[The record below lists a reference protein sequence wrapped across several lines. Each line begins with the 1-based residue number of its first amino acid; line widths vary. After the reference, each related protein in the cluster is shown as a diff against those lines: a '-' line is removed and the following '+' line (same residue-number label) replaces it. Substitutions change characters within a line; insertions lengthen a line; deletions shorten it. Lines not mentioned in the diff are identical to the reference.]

1 MVLLMLVAVIGAI
14 AVTWVLNRTFLEDYY
29 LYSKMNMLD
38 EVFQAVNSV
47 VSEAEQKALAEL
59 EKEEQSQE
67 EQSSEENFFDGF
79 LLDEFGWLQLEE
91 KRAHIS
97 LTDVQKLELDVQA
110 IRNDVSILVA
120 QNSGTVYFTS
130 TSSSPDMLY
139 YMRDRILP
147 RLYPGQK
154 AEYNYYEKIKT
165 VDGLYDL
172 YESYD
177 KRTKTS
183 SIELIWNNPET
194 DVHILI
200 RTSVESLQANVD
212 IANKFLAYAGILVAV
227 LVSVC
232 VFFATKSF
240 IRPVEELSE
249 IAKRMSNLDFN
260 AKYQVE
266 SNDEIG
272 ELGHSINV
280 LSEKLEDT
288 ISDLKSANNQL
299 QTDIEQKVQVD
310 EMRKEFLSN
319 VTHELKT
326 PIALIQGYA
335 EGLKD
340 NISEDAESR
349 EFYCDVII
357 DEASKM
363 NKMVKKLL
371 TLNQI
376 EFGNQ
381 MVELERFDVTALI
394 RSVLDS
400 SEILVKQSDIRVQ
413 FDQTEPIDVW
423 ADEYMM
429 EEVVTNYLTNAIH
442 YAKNEKVI
450 DIRIV
455 KEEKRVRVSV
465 FNTGDPIPEED
476 IDKIWIKFYKV
487 DKARTREYGGN
498 GIGLSIVKAIMESHN
513 KPYGVVNHSNGVE
526 FWFELDSDV

>member
-1 MVLLMLVAVIGAI
+1 MVLLMLLAVVGAI

-29 LYSKMNMLD
+29 LYSKMETLD
-38 EVFQAVNSV
+38 SAFRTIKGVIAKT
-47 VSEAEQKALAEL
+47 EAEGSTAGNTGDDTSREGEAGGLVLQFSEESLLEL
-59 EKEEQSQE
+59 EILTTRNNLSVYVMQNFKPVYFSTTNSDENIQRAFLDRVLQYIFPGQQSQFS
-67 EQSSEENFFDGF
+67 Q
-79 LLDEFGWLQLEE
+79 
-91 KRAHIS
+91 
-97 LTDVQKLELDVQA
+97 
-110 IRNDVSILVA
+110 
-120 QNSGTVYFTS
+120 
-130 TSSSPDMLY
+130 
-139 YMRDRILP
+139 
-147 RLYPGQK
+147 
-154 AEYNYYEKIKT
+154 YEKIKT
-165 VDGLYDL
+165 VDGLYDF

-177 KRTKTS
+177 KRTRS
-183 SIELIWNNPET
+183 NFLELFWMDHEEG
-194 DVHILI
+194 DYILL
-200 RTSVESLQANVD
+200 RTNLESLQTNVD
-212 IANKFLAYAGILVAV
+212 IANKFLAYAGVFVAL
-227 LVSVC
+227 LVSIA

-240 IRPVEELSE
+240 VRPVKELSD

-260 AKYQVE
+260 AKYKVE

-299 QTDIEQKVQVD
+299 QTDIEQKVQMD

-376 EFGNQ
+376 ESGNE

-394 RSVLDS
+394 RSVL
-400 SEILVKQSDIRVQ
+400 ENSDILLKQKEIRIQ
-413 FDQTEPIDVW
+413 FEESQPVDVW
-423 ADEYMM
+423 ADEYMI

-442 YAKNEKVI
+442 HAEKEKII
-450 DIRIV
+450 DIRIL
-455 KEEKRVRVSV
+455 KEERRVRVSV
-465 FNTGDPIPEED
+465 FNTGEPIPEED
-476 IDKIWIKFYKV
+476 IEKIWIKFYKV

-513 KPYGVVNHSNGVE
+513 KPYGVINHSNGVE
-526 FWFELDSDV
+526 FWFELDADI

>member
-1 MVLLMLVAVIGAI
+1 MVLLMLASVVGAI

-29 LYSKMNMLD
+29 LYSKMDMLD
-38 EVFQAVNSV
+38 QVFREVHGVI
-47 VSEAEQKALAEL
+47 ERAEQGAENSEDSL
-59 EKEEQSQE
+59 EDSH
-67 EQSSEENFFDGF
+67 GF
-79 LLDEFGWLQLEE
+79 PVDEFGSTGTEE
-91 KRAHIS
+91 EQIRLILS
-97 LTDVQKLELDVQA
+97 DTQKVELDVQA
-110 IRNDVSILVA
+110 LRNDVSILVA
-120 QNSGTVYFTS
+120 QNSNAVYFS
-130 TSSSPDMLY
+130 TTSSPDTMKYML
-139 YMRDRILP
+139 DRLLP
-147 RLYPGQK
+147 NLYPGK
-154 AEYNYYEKIKT
+154 KPEYNSYKKIKN
-165 VDGLYDL
+165 VDNIYDL
-172 YESYD
+172 YESHD
-177 KRTKTS
+177 IRTRS
-183 SIELIWNNPET
+183 NFLELVWNDEDMDT
-194 DVHILI
+194 YILI
-200 RTSVESLQANVD
+200 RTSVESLQSNVE
-212 IANKFLAYAGILVAV
+212 IANKFLASAGILVAF

-240 IRPVEELSE
+240 IRPVEELSG

-260 AKYQVE
+260 VKYKVE

-272 ELGHSINV
+272 ELGRSINL

-288 ISDLKSANNQL
+288 ISELKSANNQL
-299 QTDIEQKVQVD
+299 QTDIEQKVHVD

-376 EFGNQ
+376 EFGNDTIE
-381 MVELERFDVTALI
+381 MERFDVVALI
-394 RSVLDS
+394 RSVLENSD
-400 SEILVKQSDIRVQ
+400 ILLKQKEIRVQ
-413 FDQTEPIDVW
+413 FERAEAVEVW
-423 ADEYMM
+423 ADEYMI

-442 YAKNEKVI
+442 HAENEKVI
-450 DIRIV
+450 DIRV
-455 KEEKRVRVSV
+455 RRDGEHVRVSV
-465 FNTGDPIPEED
+465 FNTGTPIPQED
-476 IDKIWIKFYKV
+476 IDKVWIKFYKV

-513 KPYGVVNHSNGVE
+513 KPYGVINHSNGVE
-526 FWFELDSDV
+526 FWFELDAGI

>member
-1 MVLLMLVAVIGAI
+1 MVLLMLASVVGAI

-29 LYSKMNMLD
+29 LYSKMDMLD
-38 EVFQAVNSV
+38 QVFREVHGVI
-47 VSEAEQKALAEL
+47 ERAEQGAENSEDSL
-59 EKEEQSQE
+59 EDS
-67 EQSSEENFFDGF
+67 DGF
-79 LLDEFGWLQLEE
+79 PVDEFGNTGTEE
-91 KRAHIS
+91 EQIRLILS
-97 LTDVQKLELDVQA
+97 DIQKLELDVQA
-110 IRNDVSILVA
+110 LRNDVSILVA
-120 QNSGTVYFTS
+120 QNSNAVYFS
-130 TSSSPDMLY
+130 TTSSPDTMKYML
-139 YMRDRILP
+139 DRLLP
-147 RLYPGQK
+147 NLYPGK
-154 AEYNYYEKIKT
+154 KPEYNSYKKIKN
-165 VDGLYDL
+165 VDNIYDL
-172 YESYD
+172 YESHD
-177 KRTKTS
+177 IRTRS
-183 SIELIWNNPET
+183 NFLELVWNDEDMDT
-194 DVHILI
+194 YILI
-200 RTSVESLQANVD
+200 RTSVESLQSNVE
-212 IANKFLAYAGILVAV
+212 IANKFLAYAGILVAF

-240 IRPVEELSE
+240 IRPVEELSG

-260 AKYQVE
+260 VKYKVE

-272 ELGHSINV
+272 ELGRSINL

-288 ISDLKSANNQL
+288 ISELKSANNQL
-299 QTDIEQKVQVD
+299 QTDIEQKVHVD

-376 EFGNQ
+376 EFGNDTIE
-381 MVELERFDVTALI
+381 MERFDVVALI
-394 RSVLDS
+394 RSVLENSD
-400 SEILVKQSDIRVQ
+400 ILLKQKEIRVQ
-413 FDQTEPIDVW
+413 FERAEAVEVW
-423 ADEYMM
+423 ADEYMI

-442 YAKNEKVI
+442 HAENEKVI
-450 DIRIV
+450 DIRV
-455 KEEKRVRVSV
+455 RRDGEHVRVSV
-465 FNTGDPIPEED
+465 FNTGTPIPQED
-476 IDKIWIKFYKV
+476 IDKVWIKFYKV

-513 KPYGVVNHSNGVE
+513 KPYGVINHSNGVE
-526 FWFELDSDV
+526 FWFELDAGI

>member
-1 MVLLMLVAVIGAI
+1 MS
-14 AVTWVLNRTFLEDYY
+14 T
-29 LYSKMNMLD
+29 LY
-38 EVFQAVNSV
+38 
-47 VSEAEQKALAEL
+47 
-59 EKEEQSQE
+59 EKSM
-67 EQSSEENFFDGF
+67 
-79 LLDEFGWLQLEE
+79 
-91 KRAHIS
+91 
-97 LTDVQKLELDVQA
+97 QKLELDVQA
-110 IRNDVSILVA
+110 IQNDVSILVA
-120 QNSGTVYFTS
+120 QSFKPVFYS
-130 TSSSPDMLY
+130 TNSSPENMFY
-139 YMRDRILP
+139 TMDRFMP
-147 RLYPGQK
+147 NLYPGHK
-154 AEYNYYEKIKT
+154 AEYNYYNKIKT
-165 VDGLYDL
+165 VETADGSYDL

-177 KRTKTS
+177 IRTKTNFLE
-183 SIELIWNNPET
+183 IVWNDE
-194 DVHILI
+194 DSDMYVLI
-200 RTSVESLQANVD
+200 RTSVESLQANVV
-212 IANKFLAYAGILVAV
+212 IANKFLAYAGVLVAV
-227 LVSVC
+227 IVSVG

-240 IRPVEELSE
+240 IRPMEELSD

-260 AKYQVE
+260 AKYKVQ

-272 ELGHSINV
+272 QLGHSINM

-299 QTDIEQKVQVD
+299 QTDIEQKVQID
-310 EMRKEFLSN
+310 EMRKDFLSN

-381 MVELERFDVTALI
+381 MVELERFDVAALI
-394 RSVLDS
+394 RSVLES
-400 SEILVKQSDIRVQ
+400 SEILMKQKEIRVQ
-413 FDQTEPIDVW
+413 LEASEKVDVW
-423 ADEYMM
+423 ADEYMI

-442 YAKNEKVI
+442 HAKNEKVI
-450 DIRIV
+450 DIRV
-455 KEEKRVRVSV
+455 VEEGKKVRVSF
-465 FNTGDPIPEED
+465 FNTGDPIPQED

-487 DKARTREYGGN
+487 DKARTREYGGS

-513 KPYGVVNHSNGVE
+513 KPFGVTNHSNGVE
-526 FWFELDSDV
+526 FWFELDADA

>member
-1 MVLLMLVAVIGAI
+1 MVLLMLVSVIGAI

-29 LYSKMNMLD
+29 LYSKMDMLD
-38 EVFQAVNSV
+38 EVFRSV
-47 VSEAEQKALAEL
+47 HNVLLEAEQDAEQKV
-59 EKEEQSQE
+59 ETEEE
-67 EQSSEENFFDGF
+67 ASEGF
-79 LLDEFGWLQLEE
+79 VIDEFGNILDRHEE
-91 KRAHIS
+91 PVVLRFS
-97 LTDVQKLELDVQA
+97 DMQKLELDVQA
-110 IRNDVSILVA
+110 IQNDVSIVVA
-120 QNSGTVYFTS
+120 QNTRSVYYS
-130 TSSSPDMLY
+130 TNSSPENLFYML
-139 YMRDRILP
+139 DRIM
-147 RLYPGQK
+147 PGFFPGHK
-154 AEYNYYEKIKT
+154 AEYNYYKKIKN
-165 VDGLYDL
+165 VDDWYDL
-172 YESYD
+172 YENYD
-177 KRTKTS
+177 IRTKTNFL
-183 SIELIWNNPET
+183 ELVWNDTEN
-194 DVHILI
+194 DMYILI
-200 RTSVESLQANVD
+200 RTSMQSLQANVD
-212 IANKFLAYAGILVAV
+212 IANKFLGYAGIVVA
-227 LVSVC
+227 LIMAIG
-232 VFFATKSF
+232 VFFATRSF
-240 IRPVEELSE
+240 IRPVEELSN

-260 AKYQVE
+260 VKYKVE

-272 ELGHSINV
+272 ELGHSINL

-349 EFYCDVII
+349 EFYCDVIM

-376 EFGNQ
+376 EFGND
-381 MVELERFDVTALI
+381 MVELERFDIVALI
-394 RSVLDS
+394 RSVLES
-400 SEILVKQSDIRVQ
+400 SDILVKQNEIRVQ
-413 FDQTEPIDVW
+413 FDQEEAVDVW
-423 ADEYMM
+423 ADEYMI

-442 YAKNEKVI
+442 HAKKEKII
-450 DIRIV
+450 DIRILR
-455 KEEKRVRVSV
+455 EEGRVRISV

-476 IDKIWIKFYKV
+476 IEKIWIKFYKV

-513 KPYGVVNHSNGVE
+513 KPFGVINHSNGVE
-526 FWFELDSDV
+526 FWFELDADV

>member
-1 MVLLMLVAVIGAI
+1 MVLLMLVSVVGAI

-38 EVFQAVNSV
+38 TVYQSV
-47 VSEAEQKALAEL
+47 RNVIEQAEQDARDALDT
-59 EKEEQSQE
+59 EEE
-67 EQSSEENFFDGF
+67 DSEGF
-79 LLDEFGWLQLEE
+79 LVDEFGIVSEQRNEYVVLELSE
-91 KRAHIS
+91 EQR
-97 LTDVQKLELDVQA
+97 LTLDVQA
-110 IRNDVSILVA
+110 IQNDVSILVA
-120 QNSGTVYFTS
+120 QNSNAVFFS
-130 TSSSPDMLY
+130 SSSSPETLFYML
-139 YMRDRILP
+139 DRIMP
-147 RLYPGQK
+147 RLYPGHK
-154 AEYNYYEKIKT
+154 AEYNSYKKIKNVNNT
-165 VDGLYDL
+165 YDL

-177 KRTKTS
+177 IRTKTNF
-183 SIELIWNNPET
+183 IELVWN
-194 DVHILI
+194 DADSDMYILI

-227 LVSVC
+227 IVSVG

-240 IRPVEELSE
+240 IRPVEELSG

-260 AKYQVE
+260 AKYKVE

-272 ELGHSINV
+272 ELGHSINL

-349 EFYCDVII
+349 EFYCDVIM

-376 EFGNQ
+376 EFGNE
-381 MVELERFDVTALI
+381 MVELERFDVVTLI
-394 RSVLDS
+394 RSVLDN
-400 SEILVKQSDIRVQ
+400 SEILIKQNDIRVQ
-413 FDQTEPIDVW
+413 FEQTEPMDVW

-442 YAKNEKVI
+442 HAKNEKVI
-450 DIRIV
+450 DIRVV
-455 KEEKRVRVSV
+455 KEEKKVRVSF
-465 FNTGDPIPEED
+465 FNTGDPIPAED
-476 IDKIWIKFYKV
+476 IEKIWIKFYKV

-513 KPYGVVNHSNGVE
+513 KPYGVINHSNGVE
-526 FWFELDSDV
+526 FWFELDADI

>member
-1 MVLLMLVAVIGAI
+1 MVLLMLVAVVGAI

-38 EVFQAVNSV
+38 NVFQVVSSV
-47 VSEAEQKALAEL
+47 VTEAEQDALAKL
-59 EKEEQSQE
+59 EEQE
-67 EQSSEENFFDGF
+67 ESGETEASEDVPDGSLIDELGRGQSEENRITLSFSDM
-79 LLDEFGWLQLEE
+79 
-91 KRAHIS
+91 
-97 LTDVQKLELDVQA
+97 QKLELEIQG

-120 QNSGTVYFTS
+120 QNTGTLYFTS
-130 TSSSPDMLY
+130 TSNSPDMMI
-139 YMRDRILP
+139 YMMDRIMP

-154 AEYNYYEKIKT
+154 SEHNSYQKIKT
-165 VDGLYDL
+165 VNDTYDL

-177 KRTKTS
+177 SRTRTS
-183 SIELIWNNPET
+183 SIELIWNDPET
-194 DVHILI
+194 GVHILI

-212 IANKFLAYAGILVAV
+212 IANTFLAYAGIVVAV
-227 LVSVC
+227 LVSVG

-240 IRPVEELSE
+240 IKPVEELSD

-260 AKYQVE
+260 VKYQVE

-272 ELGHSINV
+272 ELGHSINL

-381 MVELERFDVTALI
+381 MVEMERFDIAALI
-394 RSVLDS
+394 RSVLES
-400 SEILVKQSDIRVQ
+400 SDILVKQNDIRVQ
-413 FDQTEPIDVW
+413 FHQTEQVVDVW
-423 ADEYMM
+423 ADEYMI

-450 DIRIV
+450 DIRVIR
-455 KEEKRVRVSV
+455 EEKKVRVSF

-487 DKARTREYGGN
+487 DKARTREYGGS

-513 KPYGVVNHSNGVE
+513 KPYGVINHSNGVE
-526 FWFELDSDV
+526 FWFELDADV